1 MKKRIIA
8 LLLAVITIGMV
19 FVGCS
24 GDYYKYDSYLDYI
37 QLGEAKDVVILQSD
51 IDASIKDSYEEL
63 FDEDDNIKE
72 TEITD
77 GAIQKGDTV
86 TIDYVGK
93 LDGVAFEGG
102 TANDQKLEIGSN
114 TYIDGFEDGLIGYK
128 KGDKVT
134 LNLTFPENYGKEEL
148 NGKAVVF
155 EVTIDKVTRMGYP
168 EYNDENV
175 KKYSEGL
182 YETVKAFEDAV
193 KEDNIKNLVWNDYYE
208 LCKVK
213 KYPKKELTDYYE
225 NSVETYKSQ
234 AAMFGMKFSTYITSY
249 SGYSTLA
256 DFYNAQAQ
264 RAQAQVKQDLMILAA
279 VESIDGLKYDD
290 KKLSDEFKKL
300 YDEAITAKTF
310 DGSFKKFKK
319 TYGESALKVQVYSEV
334 LMDYLMTNKTVKDD
348 VTKNGIVK
356 DSSGVRFYENGL
368 IKNGWIEYDA
378 DGNGTTELYYFDTLT
393 DYAPVNKVALAYPK
407 GVLAGDANAE
417 KKYYY
422 FGENGLF
429 VRECDK
435 EIANDGTGF
444 LYIEQGKALSGLV
457 EYEHNSDVDGKETYY
472 FDPNNNNY
480 MALGLVLLDGDEFGE
495 HEGKHY
501 NFGQS
506 GIYNPDKAIDLS
518 AKDPSNGWQ
527 PDGFAVDSKDGTTVT
542 MLFKDSI
549 MQTGK
554 VEYSYTETND
564 GVEETIT
571 NEYYFDPETG
581 YMLTDAFFD
590 LNNATY
596 YCGSDGTITKDE
608 IFMTPDGGKYYA
620 TETGEILKNE
630 FHTSGTDRYYATET
644 GKFAVDTTIE
654 ISGTSYTFDADGKQT
669 SPALS

>member
-8 LLLAVITIGMV
+8 LLLAVITVGTV

-51 IDASIKDSYEEL
+51 IDASIKDSYEGL
-63 FDEDDNIKE
+63 FDDDDNIKE

-77 GAIQKGDTV
+77 GTVQKGDTV

-93 LDGVAFEGG
+93 LNGVAFEGG
-102 TANDQKLEIGSN
+102 TANDQKLEIGSK

-155 EVTIDKVTRMGYP
+155 EVTIDKITRMGYP

-175 KKYSEGL
+175 KKYSDGL

-193 KEDNIKNLVWNDYYE
+193 KEDNIKNLVWNEYFE

-225 NSVETYKSQ
+225 NTIEQYKSQ
-234 AAMFGMKFSTYITSY
+234 AAMFGIKFSTYITSY
-249 SGYSTLA
+249 SGYSTLTA
-256 DFYNAQAQ
+256 FYNAQAQ
-264 RAQAQVKQDLMILAA
+264 KAQVQVKQDLMVLAA
-279 VESIDGLKYDD
+279 VESIEGLKYDE
-290 KKLSDEFKKL
+290 KKLNEEIKKL
-300 YDEAITAKTF
+300 YDNAITAKTF

-319 TYGESALKVQVYSEV
+319 TYGETALKVDVYTDV
-334 LMDYLMTNKTVKDD
+334 LMDYLLANKTVKDD

-356 DSSGVRFYENGL
+356 DSKGVRFYENGL
-368 IKNGWIEYDA
+368 LQNGWIEYDA
-378 DGNGTTELYYFDTLT
+378 NGDGTKELYYFDIAT
-393 DYAPVNKVALAYPK
+393 DYAHVNKVALAYPK
-407 GVLAGDANAE
+407 GVDPSDENAE

-435 EIANDGTGF
+435 EIASDGTGF
-444 LYIEQGKALSGLV
+444 LYIEQGKSLSGLK
-457 EYEHNSDVDGKETYY
+457 EFEHNSDVEGKETYY

-480 MALGLVLLDGDEFGE
+480 MALGLVLLDGDEFAE

-506 GIYNPDKAIDLS
+506 GIYNPDGTIDLS
-518 AKDPSNGWQ
+518 ANDPDNGWQ
-527 PDGFAVDSKDGTTVT
+527 PDGFVIDKKDEVTVT
-542 MLFKDSI
+542 MLFINSI
-549 MQTGK
+549 MQKGK
-554 VEYSYTETND
+554 VEYSHTENNN

-581 YMLTDAFFD
+581 YRLEDKIFTDS
-590 LNNATY
+590 N
-596 YCGSDGTITKDE
+596 K
-608 IFMTPDGGKYYA
+608 KYYA
-620 TETGEILKNE
+620 TETGAILKNA

-644 GKFAVDTTIE
+644 GAFAVDTTIE
-654 ISGTSYTFDADGKQT
+654 IEGVSYTFDADGKQT
-669 SPALS
+669 SPAVA

>member
-8 LLLAVITIGMV
+8 LLLAVITVGTV

-51 IDASIKDSYEEL
+51 IDASIKDSYEGL
-63 FDEDDNIKE
+63 FDDDDNIKE

-77 GAIQKGDTV
+77 GTVQKGDTV

-93 LDGVAFEGG
+93 LNGVAFEGG
-102 TANDQKLEIGSN
+102 TANDQKLEIGSK

-155 EVTIDKVTRMGYP
+155 EVTIDKITRMGYP

-175 KKYSEGL
+175 KKYSDGL

-193 KEDNIKNLVWNDYYE
+193 KEDNIKNLVWNEYFE

-225 NSVETYKSQ
+225 NTIEQYKSQ
-234 AAMFGMKFSTYITSY
+234 AAMFGIKFSTYITSY
-249 SGYSTLA
+249 SGYSTLTA
-256 DFYNAQAQ
+256 FYNAQAQ
-264 RAQAQVKQDLMILAA
+264 KAQAQVKQDLMVLAA
-279 VESIDGLKYDD
+279 VESIEGLKYDD
-290 KKLSDEFKKL
+290 KKLNEEIKKR
-300 YDEAITAKTF
+300 YDDAVTAKTF

-319 TYGESALKVQVYSEV
+319 TYGETALKVEVYTDV
-334 LMDYLMTNKTVKDD
+334 LMDYLLANKTVKDD

-356 DSSGVRFYENGL
+356 DSKGVRFYENGL
-368 IKNGWIEYDA
+368 LQNGWIEYDA
-378 DGNGTTELYYFDTLT
+378 NGDGTKELYYFDIAT
-393 DYAPVNKVALAYPK
+393 DYAHVNKVALAYPK
-407 GVLAGDANAE
+407 GVDPSDENAE

-435 EIANDGTGF
+435 EIASDGTGF
-444 LYIEQGKALSGLV
+444 LYIEQGKSLSGLK
-457 EYEHNSDVDGKETYY
+457 EFEHNSDVEGKETYY

-480 MALGLVLLDGDEFGE
+480 MALGLVLLDGDEFAE

-506 GIYNPDKAIDLS
+506 GIYNPDGTIDLS
-518 AKDPSNGWQ
+518 ANDPDNGWQ
-527 PDGFAVDSKDGTTVT
+527 PDGFVIDKKDEVTVT
-542 MLFKDSI
+542 MLFINSI
-549 MQTGK
+549 MQKGK
-554 VEYSYTETND
+554 VEYSHTENNN

-581 YMLTDAFFD
+581 YRLEDKIF
-590 LNNATY
+590 TY
-596 YCGSDGTITKDE
+596 ENK
-608 IFMTPDGGKYYA
+608 KYYA
-620 TETGEILKNE
+620 TETGAILKNA

-644 GKFAVDTTIE
+644 GVFAVDTTIE
-654 ISGTSYTFDADGKQT
+654 IEGVSYTFDADGKQT
-669 SPALS
+669 SPAVA